1 MSLTITDQVMRS
13 TDTPHI
19 AECVY
24 RGPAGNTEWRVSWL
38 PGKPLD
44 YNRAVTAMTI
54 AEAAGKIPA
63 DAGPDAY
70 SAAFWT
76 LMDSLA
82 GELGLS
88 GATAVTQASETAGS

>member
-1 MSLTITDQVMRS
+1 MSLTITDQVIRS
-13 TDTPHI
+13 TDTPHT

-24 RGPAGNTEWRVSWL
+24 RGQGGNAEWRVSWL

-44 YNRAVTAMTI
+44 YNRAITAMTI

-63 DAGPDAY
+63 DAGPEAY
-70 SAAFWT
+70 SVAFWT

-88 GATAVTQASETAGS
+88 GPAAVARVSESPS